1 MTRMTR
7 MTEEKPGRSLV
18 GFLRRHTLWA
28 GFAAALLPLLVLF
41 GFQIAW
47 LKRLQETTAIAR
59 RAALDNYLESV
70 GNDVQYFYRG
80 LAERT
85 LNVPADLFLD
95 AQPDRLAALWTQK
108 PIGPVGRLFTVDFTR
123 SPYGE
128 YRLLDPDSGRLL
140 AFPANDEAMAMI
152 AAATPWQMRAYRS
165 APYRNAAILVDERNP
180 DFRIILNPIT
190 DAESRVVALT
200 GLVVDAG
207 YFRKTLLPG
216 LIAKSLHE
224 FFPNNVEGDIEVF
237 VKDAQGHVMVGAEDA
252 ADKALVVTS
261 RFPFVFGDWTLV
273 LHSHRSTP
281 ERLARANFAINVTL
295 VALLA
300 AVLMGGIALA
310 LRTADRA
317 MRLSQMK
324 SDFVSNVSHELR
336 TPIASIRVFA
346 ELLRLGRVQTP
357 EKVREY
363 GEYIEREGRRLSR
376 LIENILDF
384 ARIESGRKTY
394 AFAPVDVR
402 QVVETTLQSFEPHL
416 LHSGFTCSLTVPD
429 APLPSVRA
437 DADALGQAIHNLLDN
452 AVKYSGEA
460 RAIEVRLALDGGE
473 VVVAVA
479 DRGVGI
485 AREEQA
491 RIFERFH
498 RVGTGLVHEVKGSG
512 LGLSLVQHIMQ
523 VHGGRVTVESEPGK
537 GSTFALHLPVGSAA

>member
-1 MTRMTR
+1 MRF
-7 MTEEKPGRSLV
+7 V
-18 GFLRRHTLWA
+18 RRHTLWA

-41 GFQIAW
+41 GFQIVW

-59 RAALDNYLESV
+59 RASLDNYLESV
-70 GNDVQYFYRG
+70 GNDVQFFYRG

-85 LNVPADLFLD
+85 LNVPADVFLD
-95 AQPDRLAALWTQK
+95 SQLDRLATLWTQK
-108 PIGPVGRLFTVDFTR
+108 PIGPVGRLFTVDFTHQ
-123 SPYGE
+123 PYGE
-128 YRLLDPDSGRLL
+128 YRLLDPASGRLL

-152 AAATPWQMRAYRS
+152 AAATPWQMRAYRHGRFES
-165 APYRNAAILVDERNP
+165 NGVLVDERNP
-180 DFRIILNPIT
+180 EFRIVLNPVT
-190 DAESRVVALT
+190 DTEGRVVAVA
-200 GLVVDAG
+200 GLVVDVD
-207 YFRKTLLPG
+207 YFRKTLLPEVIG
-216 LIAKSLHE
+216 KSLRE

-237 VKDAQGHVMVGAEDA
+237 VKDAQGRLMYGAEDP

-295 VALLA
+295 VALLT

-363 GEYIEREGRRLSR
+363 GEYIERESRRLSR

-394 AFAPVDVR
+394 SFAPVDVAR
-402 QVVETTLQSFEPHL
+402 VVEATLQSFEPHL
-416 LHSGFTCSLTVPD
+416 AHSGFTCALRAP
-429 APLPSVRA
+429 AEPLPPVRA

-452 AVKYSGEA
+452 AVKFSGEA
-460 RAIEVRLALDGGE
+460 RAIEVRLALEDGE
-473 VVVAVA
+473 IVVAVA
-479 DRGVGI
+479 DRGIGI

-512 LGLSLVQHIMQ
+512 LGLSLVHHIMQ
-523 VHGGRVTVESEPGK
+523 VHGGRVTVDSEPGK
-537 GSTFALHLPVGSAA
+537 GSTFALHLPVGSGA

>member
-1 MTRMTR
+1 MTRMTD
-7 MTEEKPGRSLV
+7 EKPGRSMV
-18 GFLRRHTLWA
+18 GFVRRHTLWA

-70 GNDVQYFYRG
+70 GNDVQFFYRG

-128 YRLLDPDSGRLL
+128 YRLLDPASGRLL

-152 AAATPWQMRAYRS
+152 AAATPWQMRAARHG
-165 APYRNAAILVDERNP
+165 PYRNPAIAVDERNP

-190 DAESRVVALT
+190 DAESRVVAIA
-200 GLVVDAG
+200 GMVVDTD
-207 YFRKTLLPG
+207 YFRRTLLPG
-216 LIAKSLHE
+216 LIVKSLRE
-224 FFPNNVEGDIEVF
+224 FFPSNVEGDIEVF
-237 VKDAQGHVMVGAEDA
+237 VKDAQGRVMVGAEDA

-363 GEYIEREGRRLSR
+363 GDYIEREGRRLSR

-394 AFAPVDVR
+394 TFAPVDVR

-416 LHSGFTCSLTVPD
+416 QHSGFTCSLAAPD
-429 APLPSVRA
+429 EPLPPVRA

-512 LGLSLVQHIMQ
+512 LGLSLVQHILR

>member
-1 MTRMTR
+1 MTRMTG
-7 MTEEKPGRSLV
+7 EKPGRSLL
-18 GFLRRHTLWA
+18 GFVRRHTLWA

-41 GFQIAW
+41 GFQITW

-59 RAALDNYLESV
+59 RASLDNYLESV
-70 GNDVQYFYRG
+70 GNDVQFFYRG
-80 LAERT
+80 MAERT
-85 LNVPADLFLD
+85 LNVPADLFVDSRLD
-95 AQPDRLAALWTQK
+95 QLAALWSQK
-108 PIGPVGRLFTVDFTR
+108 PIGPVGRLFTVDFTH
-123 SPYGE
+123 SEYGE
-128 YRLLDPDSGRLL
+128 YRILDAASGRLL

-152 AAATPWQMRAYRS
+152 AAATPWQMRAYRH
-165 APYRNAAILVDERNP
+165 APYRNAAVLVDERNS

-190 DAESRVVALT
+190 DAESHVVALT
-200 GLVVDAG
+200 GLIVDAD

-216 LIAKSLHE
+216 VIAKSLRE

-237 VKDAQGHVMVGAEDA
+237 VKDAQGRVMYGAEDD

-363 GEYIEREGRRLSR
+363 GEYIERESRRLSR

-394 AFAPVDVR
+394 TFAPADVR

-416 LHSGFTCSLTVPD
+416 RHSGFTCSLA
-429 APLPSVRA
+429 APAEALPPVSI

-460 RAIEVRLALDGGE
+460 RAIEVRLARDGGE
-473 VVVAVA
+473 VVIAVV
-479 DRGVGI
+479 DHGIGI

-498 RVGTGLVHEVKGSG
+498 RVGSGLVHEVKGSG
-512 LGLSLVQHIMQ
+512 LGLSLVQHILQ

-537 GSTFALHLPVGSAA
+537 GSTFALHLPVGSGA

>member
-1 MTRMTR
+1 MSRMTR
-7 MTEEKPGRSLV
+7 MQEEKPGRSLV

-128 YRLLDPDSGRLL
+128 YRLLDPESGRLL

-165 APYRNAAILVDERNP
+165 SPYRNAAILVDERNP

-216 LIAKSLHE
+216 LIAKSLRE

-394 AFAPVDVR
+394 TFAPVDVR

-416 LHSGFTCSLTVPD
+416 QHSGFTCSLTVPD
-429 APLPSVRA
+429 QPLPPVRA

-460 RAIEVRLALDGGE
+460 RAIEVRLSLDGGE

-479 DRGVGI
+479 DRGIGI

-491 RIFERFH
+491 RIFDRFH

-512 LGLSLVQHIMQ
+512 LGLSLVQHILR
-523 VHGGRVTVESEPGK
+523 VHGGRVTVESEPGQ

>member
-1 MTRMTR
+1 MTDESR
-7 MTEEKPGRSLV
+7 GAALV
-18 GFLRRHTLWA
+18 RFVRRHTLWA

-41 GFQIAW
+41 GFQIVW

-59 RAALDNYLESV
+59 RASLDNYLESV
-70 GNDVQYFYRG
+70 GNDVQFFYRG

-85 LNVPADLFLD
+85 LNVPAGLFLES
-95 AQPDRLAALWTQK
+95 RLDQLASLWGQK
-108 PIGPVGRLFTVDFTR
+108 PIGAVGRLFTVDFIR
-123 SPYGE
+123 EPYGE
-128 YRLLDPDSGRLL
+128 YRLLDPASRRLL

-152 AAATPWQMRAYRS
+152 AAATPWQMRAYRHG
-165 APYRNAAILVDERNP
+165 PYRNAALTVDERNP

-190 DAESRVVALT
+190 DAESRVVGLT
-200 GLVVDAG
+200 GLIVDAD

-216 LIAKSLHE
+216 VIDKSLRE

-237 VKDAQGHVMVGAEDA
+237 VKDGQGRLMYGTEDE

-300 AVLMGGIALA
+300 AVLMSGIALA

-363 GEYIEREGRRLSR
+363 GEYIERESRRLSR

-394 AFAPVDVR
+394 AFAPVDVAH
-402 QVVETTLQSFEPHL
+402 VVETTLQSFEPHL
-416 LHSGFTCSLTVPD
+416 AHSGFTCAFRAPEE
-429 APLPSVRA
+429 PLPPASA

-460 RAIEVRLALDGGE
+460 RAIEVRLARDGDE
-473 VVVAVA
+473 ITVAVT
-479 DRGVGI
+479 DHGIGI
-485 AREEQA
+485 APEEQA
-491 RIFERFH
+491 RIFDRFH

-512 LGLSLVQHIMQ
+512 LGLSLVQHIVQ
-523 VHGGRVTVESEPGK
+523 VHGGRVTVESEPGI
-537 GSTFALHLPVGSAA
+537 GSTFTLHLPVGSGA